1 MGGTKARDLAVPSD
15 AKSRMDPVPN
25 SPEVIAEAKRI
36 GPTVGAE
43 VKWRVGSM
51 QVDNMEGMGHKH

>member
-1 MGGTKARDLAVPSD
+1 
-15 AKSRMDPVPN
+15 MDPVPN